1 MSESSLGELYEGAES
16 QFLAMNGQEG
26 GSGFDMA
33 KAVDLAQ
40 RGIVA
45 REKAAL
51 YSKNEDL
58 TEFSTTIL
66 KFLYLEYYLAKFCT
80 QCVALDKRL
89 KYLQYA
95 KRCFENYLAKC
106 SELTGILHDEEVLNF
121 VHIFP
126 QNEQAIRCASD
137 IGAGDG
143 FGKEQRSVG
152 FDGEEDEG
160 GNDSSSKAVA
170 AAVANNKALSMKH
183 ATPNVLSMTPEQQRN
198 FKVAKFRRE
207 KETQKRIQ
215 YLQFKT
221 RKAQSKNRKAAAAVE
236 EEQWEEE
243 DAATDA
249 EDTLRELYIL
259 QLQSFAR
266 DALDEVTVLEQ
277 ELVMLAMMEG
287 MRQQRQATLG
297 DGGVGSSNADANA
310 AASGRFNDDND
321 PTGMARQNL
330 AHMPLLPAL
339 PPVSAENNP
348 GIEITRTGK
357 GPDGRVLMNKETVR
371 ANVFV
376 PSMEGPSMT
385 LEEFG
390 DLEKADAIERAR
402 RQAEN
407 EISGKGADTENLS
420 RRYDNLVADGDEDV
434 ERLVDAAT
442 INDRDWDAFKEAN
455 PKGWGNKAGKQF

>member
-1 MSESSLGELYEGAES
+1 MSNGSLGEVYEGTEG
-16 QFLAMNGQEG
+16 QFLALNGQEG
-26 GSGFDMA
+26 GSAFDMA

-40 RGIVA
+40 RGIVV

-58 TEFSTTIL
+58 TDFSTAIL
-66 KFLYLEYYLAKFCT
+66 KFLFLEYYLAKFCT

-95 KRCFENYLAKC
+95 KRCFENYLARC
-106 SELTGILHDEEVLNF
+106 CDLTGILHDEEVLNF
-121 VHIFP
+121 VHLFP
-126 QNEQAIRCASD
+126 QNEKAIRRASD
-137 IGAGDG
+137 IGGGDG
-143 FGKEQRSVG
+143 FGAERSTSG
-152 FDGEEDEG
+152 FDGEDEDESG
-160 GNDSSSKAVA
+160 SNSHEKAIA
-170 AAVANNKALSMKH
+170 TAMAENKNLSMKH
-183 ATPNVLSMTPEQQRN
+183 AAPNVLSMTPEQQRN

-221 RKAQSKNRKAAAAVE
+221 RKARSQNMKAAAAVE

-243 DAATDA
+243 DAAADA

-259 QLQSFAR
+259 QLQSFAG

-287 MRQQRQATLG
+287 MRQQKQVTIG
-297 DGGVGSSNADANA
+297 TDGNNRNNENANA
-310 AASGRFNDDND
+310 EASCRFNDDND
-321 PTGMARQNL
+321 PSGVARRNL

-348 GIEITRTGK
+348 GIQVTRTGK
-357 GPDGRVLMNKETVR
+357 GPDGQVLMNRETVR
-371 ANVFV
+371 AHVFV

-390 DLEKADAIERAR
+390 DMEKADAIERAK

-407 EISGKGADTENLS
+407 EISGKGADTENLT
-420 RRYDNLVADGDEDV
+420 RRYENLVADGDEDV

-442 INDRDWDAFKEAN
+442 INDRDWDTFKEAN
-455 PKGWGNKAGKQF
+455 PKGWGNKAGK